1 MTPPTVCYPSS
12 VWDYVMKHPTMY
24 HHPLETPYDSVVDE
38 RQQLSYQGR
47 PILLTL
53 LRPSSPTKVKGDKH
67 RIYD

>member
-1 MTPPTVCYPSS
+1 
-12 VWDYVMKHPTMY
+12 MY

-67 RIYD
+67 HIYD